1 MKSSYTKLEQ
11 SADLV
16 PPARL
21 PYMRGLDGLRAIA
34 VMAVV
39 FYHAD
44 FTWATGG
51 FLGVEVF
58 FVISGY
64 LITSLLLVEW
74 LRTGTIDL
82 KNFWLRRARRLL
94 PAVFLLLA
102 VVSTMSILFYRD
114 TLNRM
119 LGDVVAAMTY
129 VTNWFFIFRQDSY
142 FEAFGR
148 PPALRHLWSLGVEEQ
163 FYILWPLIFTFGLAM
178 LGKGTQKRTLK
189 RFGLLVLSGVVAST
203 ALMFLL
209 YTPYED
215 PSRVY
220 YGTDTR
226 ATGIL
231 VGVLLALVWMPW
243 KLPSKITRR
252 QGISINAIGI
262 VAIGILVYI
271 LGNLS
276 EFAPF
281 LYRGGFLVTSLVT
294 VTAIAATVHP
304 GASLGRILD
313 TPVMKWIGTR
323 SYGIYLWHWPIFVI
337 TRPGFDIP
345 WAVAPTFAFR
355 LALTF
360 AVTELSYRYV
370 ESPIR
375 HDGFRVWMT
384 GIRHRIRINSV
395 QTATTFALSVIAA
408 IVLIGAGLVQGAVTQ
423 PTSLLASP
431 DDTDS
436 ITVGMS
442 PADDQLEEQP
452 EIDGEAQA
460 PQPTLPTDGADSA
473 VDTTSTTT
481 ATSSTS
487 TLPSTSTTVITQPPP
502 PLPSVTFIGDSVML
516 GAEQALIDTLP
527 NDVNVDATVSRQFKH
542 AGSVAADLRAAG
554 RLGDIVVLHLGTNG
568 AFNSEM
574 FDKVMTE
581 LQDRDRVIIVNAKV
595 PRRWEDLVNSAI
607 DSGSKRWPNVE
618 VVDWN
623 TYGNARPELF
633 GKDQVHLNVEGK
645 GVYARLLDRVIN
657 GR

>member
-1 MKSSYTKLEQ
+1 MKPYTQLEQ

-16 PPARL
+16 PPTRL

-74 LRTGTIDL
+74 LRAGTIDL

-102 VVSTMSILFYRD
+102 VVSAMAILFYRD

-119 LGDVVAAMTY
+119 FGDVVAAITY

-148 PPALRHLWSLGVEEQ
+148 PPVLRHLWSLGVEEQ
-163 FYILWPLIFTFGLAM
+163 FYVLWPLIFTFGLAM
-178 LGKGTQKRTLK
+178 VGKGTQKRTLK
-189 RFGLLVLSGVVAST
+189 RFGMLVLSGVVASA
-203 ALMFLL
+203 ALMYFL
-209 YTPYED
+209 YTPFED
-215 PSRVY
+215 PSRAY

-231 VGVLLALVWMPW
+231 IGVLLALVWMPW

-262 VAIGILVYI
+262 SAIGILVYI
-271 LGNLS
+271 LGTLS

-281 LYRGGFLVTSLVT
+281 LYRGGFVVTSLAT
-294 VTAIAATVHP
+294 ATAIAATVHP

-323 SYGIYLWHWPIFVI
+323 SYGIYLWHWPIFMI

-345 WAVAPTFAFR
+345 WTVAPTFVFR

-360 AVTELSYRYV
+360 VVTELSYRYV

-375 HDGFRVWMT
+375 NDGFRAWMT
-384 GIRHRIRINSV
+384 GIRQKIGIDSV
-395 QTATTFALSVIAA
+395 QKATAFALSLVAVI
-408 IVLIGAGLVQGAVTQ
+408 VFIGAGLVQGAVTR
-423 PTSLLASP
+423 PTSLVASP
-431 DDTDS
+431 SDS
-436 ITVGMS
+436 GATQIGVS
-442 PADDQLEEQP
+442 LADDRAVAPP
-452 EIDGEAQA
+452 EDGSNAQT
-460 PQPTLPTDGADSA
+460 PSTTQPTQDAAGTVESTA
-473 VDTTSTTT
+473 TSTTI
-481 ATSSTS
+481 ASASTS
-487 TLPSTSTTVITQPPP
+487 TPVTTLPPA
-502 PLPSVTFIGDSVML
+502 PLPSVTMIGDSVML
-516 GAEQALIDTLP
+516 GAEQELIETLP
-527 NDVNVDATVSRQFKH
+527 NDLNVDAIVSRQFKH
-542 AGSVAADLRAAG
+542 AGDVAAELRADG
-554 RLGDIVVLHLGTNG
+554 QLGDVVVLHLGTNG
-568 AFNSEM
+568 AFNSEA
-574 FDKVMTE
+574 FDEVMSE
-581 LQDRDRVIIVNAKV
+581 LQDRDRVIVVNAKV
-595 PRRWEDLVNSAI
+595 PRRWEALVNKAI
-607 DSGSKRWPNVE
+607 EEGSERWPNVE
-618 VVDWN
+618 VIDWN

-633 GKDQVHLNVEGK
+633 SKDQVHLNVDGK
-645 GVYARLLDRVIN
+645 GAYARLLDRVIN